1 MSIKLNKKSEIITH
15 LKSVISQ
22 GLNQK
27 KETQRSSS
35 NYQMEENSFDSN
47 FRWKS
52 DNRERGRP
60 QNALRTSS
68 SAEIFSNTTGPSGV
82 GRLFN

>member
-1 MSIKLNKKSEIITH
+1 MLINQNHEMSIKLNKKSEIITH

-35 NYQMEENSFDSN
+35 NYQNEENSFDSN
-47 FRWKS
+47 FR
-52 DNRERGRP
+52 
-60 QNALRTSS
+60 
-68 SAEIFSNTTGPSGV
+68 
-82 GRLFN
+82 